1 MGRETQGR
9 GRQTVT
15 IRMIYY
21 GLSEGLGNDCW
32 KFSFANTYIHLIL
45 KYIKIEH
52 IFKIVVLFH
61 NILVFAVF

>member
-1 MGRETQGR
+1 MQNIITIIIK
-9 GRQTVT
+9 TNSSILIY
-15 IRMIYY
+15 IRMMYY

-52 IFKIVVLFH
+52 IY
-61 NILVFAVF
+61 